1 MIEKI
6 LAAEIDLGPIC
17 GQPSEGFG
25 PWGTLHLFRDVD
37 IAAGYLT
44 SILSKIIGIMTVIA
58 GIWFFFI
65 LITGAFGY
73 LTAGGV
79 PKKILAA
86 PYPKEGIYNPAL
98 NPLVGR
104 GEGLDIINL
113 FLGNIIAILLIVG
126 VIVAFIFLVIGAI
139 QWMTAGGDKAA
150 LELARGKVMSAII
163 GLIALFAA

>member
-6 LAAEIDLGPIC
+6 LAAEIDLGPIG

-73 LTAGGV
+73 LTAGGD
-79 PKKILAA
+79 PKKI
-86 PYPKEGIYNPAL
+86 EGATKRISN
-98 NPLVGR
+98 
-104 GEGLDIINL
+104 GL
-113 FLGNIIAILLIVG
+113 
-126 VIVAFIFLVIGAI
+126 
-139 QWMTAGGDKAA
+139 
-150 LELARGKVMSAII
+150 I
-163 GLIALFAA
+163 GLIVIFLAYALISLIGSFLGFDILNPQEIIKQLGP